1 MSNYLFCFAISILLL
16 NSCITADAQIRP
28 QQHTRLRAAM
38 DRHDYAGAEQ
48 ILREMMSGSPGAFT
62 RNNYD
67 YLLARLLERRRANA
81 EATAIFQQVIS
92 RNSPLAG
99 YAMLH
104 QAEIERSSRNSDQEQ
119 KLLQRFVSQFNDH
132 LLRERAIQRL
142 GESYLKAG
150 QYESAISALR
160 SLNAPRREALA
171 AIGEAQLALRQID
184 SARLSFEAVVST
196 GSMDD
201 ASLRAVKGLD
211 RIEQSPMTAL
221 TLDERLRRARVYQY
235 NRHFADAR
243 KHWLVIVREL
253 PLQDLPRSERRAEA
267 LFQLG
272 RGYFLEDNFLEAI
285 KWYNQAHDEFPQSQ
299 EGEEGFYFA
308 GHGYQSLHEA
318 DRAIARYEEF
328 LKAYPNSD
336 FFGYAHL
343 NAIDT
348 LRSVGHLEEAL
359 RWAARAQT
367 LTREPFIVTA
377 AIFKQAKIHLT
388 QENYQSAIA
397 DLTLL
402 KSKNP
407 GARGLT
413 AMTSAAEVTYL
424 RGYCLER
431 LGRFDEAINDY
442 LSLGEVRNGSA
453 GYYGRRASQR
463 LKALANNFRARNTIL
478 SRRNQF
484 LSDARAANA
493 QGNATAAKTAA
504 NQALRFTLD
513 RVNSQEM
520 LKILRDAYAKL
531 RGYQLPAYAL
541 SRVERGDPL
550 DEGVAPAAGRSHET
564 MAGELLFLGLY
575 DEGAPELAETPVGT
589 QTLAFYCSRGDCA
602 HRTIKYSEPILNTL
616 PEDYRL
622 ELLPRE
628 WAEVFYP
635 MPYREALIRHAV
647 SRGIDP
653 RFVLSIIRQ
662 ESRYDPKV
670 KSQSAARGMMQFITL
685 TAKDIAT
692 QLGIND
698 FEQSDL
704 YDADTAILIG
714 SQYLQNLFNEFTM
727 PQAVAAAYNGS
738 EDSVRRWRARARSTE
753 ADRLVIEVLKRETK
767 DYLFKVM
774 NYYAAYQ
781 TIYPNELV
789 VEK

>member
-1 MSNYLFCFAISILLL
+1 MSSHLFCFAISILLL
-16 NSCITADAQIRP
+16 NSCIAVDAQIRP

-38 DRHDYAGAEQ
+38 DRNDYAGAEQ
-48 ILREMMSGSPGAFT
+48 ILREMMSGSPRAFA

-67 YLLARLLERRRANA
+67 YLLARLLKRRRANA
-81 EATAIFQQVIS
+81 EAMATFQQVVS

-99 YAMLH
+99 YALLH
-104 QAEIERSSRNSDQEQ
+104 QAEIARASRNPDQEQ
-119 KLLQRFVSQFNDH
+119 RLLQSFISQFNDH
-132 LLRERAIQRL
+132 LLRERAVQRL
-142 GESYLKAG
+142 GESYLKTG
-150 QYESAISALR
+150 QYEAAINTLR
-160 SLNAPRREALA
+160 SLNLPRREALA

-211 RIEQSPMTAL
+211 RIEQAPVTAQ
-221 TLDERLRRARVYQY
+221 TPDERLRRARVYQF
-235 NRHFADAR
+235 NRHFAEAR
-243 KHWLVIVREL
+243 KHWLVIIQEL
-253 PLQDLPRSERRAEA
+253 PRQDLPRSERRAEA

-272 RGYFLEDNFLEAI
+272 RGYFLENNFLEAI
-285 KWYNQAHDEFPQSQ
+285 RWYNQVHDEFPQSQ

-308 GHGYQSLHEA
+308 GHGYQNLGEV

-336 FFGYAHL
+336 YFGYAHL

-348 LRSVGHLEEAL
+348 LRSVGRLEEAL
-359 RWAARAQT
+359 SWAARAQA

-377 AIFKQAKIHLT
+377 AIFNQAKIHLT
-388 QENYQSAIA
+388 QQNYQAAVA

-424 RGYCLER
+424 RGYSLER
-431 LGRFDEAINDY
+431 LGRFEEAINDY
-442 LSLGEVRNGSA
+442 LSLGEVRNGAA
-453 GYYGRRASQR
+453 GYYGRRATQR
-463 LKALANNFRARNTIL
+463 LRALANNLRARNTII
-478 SRRNQF
+478 SRRDQF
-484 LSDARAANA
+484 LSGARAANA
-493 QGNATAAKTAA
+493 QGNAAAAKTAA

-513 RVNSQEM
+513 HATSHQMLRV
-520 LKILRDAYAKL
+520 LRDAYAKL
-531 RGYQLPAYAL
+531 RGYQLPAFAL
-541 SRVERGDPL
+541 SRIERSEAL
-550 DEGVAPAAGRSHET
+550 DEGVAPAAGRGHQT
-564 MAGELLFLGLY
+564 IAGELLFLGLY

-602 HRTIKYSEPILNTL
+602 HRTIKYSEPILNSL

-635 MPYREALIRHAV
+635 MPHRESLIRHAV

-662 ESRYDPKV
+662 ESRYDPRV

-685 TAKDIAT
+685 TATETAA
-692 QLGIND
+692 QLGISD

-704 YDADTAILIG
+704 YDADTAILFG
-714 SQYLQNLFNEFTM
+714 SQYLQNLFNEFTT

-738 EDSVRRWRARARSTE
+738 EDSVRRWRARARSSE